1 MNKILFIGDSFTW
14 GQGLYFYKW
23 KEEGR
28 KFPDTLGGMYP
39 SHEEFITEDDLVWR
53 LFYVLFRIVLL

>member
-1 MNKILFIGDSFTW
+1 MNKILFLGDSFTW

-28 KFPDTLGGMYP
+28 EMP
-39 SHEEFITEDDLVWR
+39 SKVCFLVI
-53 LFYVLFRIVLL
+53 LI